1 MARVYEIGMHLLAVL
16 DAGDALTDPKR
27 FVLARLIARDG
38 TKHDELMDVTRC
50 AGLLKHLRQHGAKF
64 FGEPCE
70 ALPLGI
76 GPPASRCEALR
87 AGPRCSDIVEVRV
100 WTKQWVA
107 PLGNGGF
114 ACYLPKG
121 RILWSRWGTLVR
133 SLRRD
138 LALHPHEPLT
148 PSEFALLIGD
158 KLDGRT
164 VVAWHANERISTHY
178 YEPQFLRLRAA
189 VDAMHT
195 HWILAYRHPPLHEF
209 VRGDL
214 PGTEIPVLKLLKTD
228 EGAAQVMNYIASTG
242 DPQFLRRDES

>member
-1 MARVYEIGMHLLAVL
+1 MARVYEIGVQLFAVL
-16 DAGDALTDPKR
+16 DAGEVVVDPKR
-27 FVLARLIARDG
+27 LCFARVIARDG
-38 TKHDELMDVTRC
+38 TKYDEFMDVGRC
-50 AGLLKHLRQHGAKF
+50 VRLLKHLRQHGVKLF
-64 FGEPCE
+64 SESCE
-70 ALPLGI
+70 VLPLGVV
-76 GPPASRCEALR
+76 GPSCR
-87 AGPRCSDIVEVRV
+87 DIAEVRV
-100 WTKQWVA
+100 WGKRWVA
-107 PLGNGGF
+107 SLRNGGY
-114 ACYLPKG
+114 ACYLPKS
-121 RILWSRWGTLVR
+121 RILWSRWGALVR

-138 LALHPHEPLT
+138 LALLPHTPMT

-158 KLDGRT
+158 KLNGRT
-164 VVAWHANERISTHY
+164 VVAWHANERISIRHY
-178 YEPQFLRLRAA
+178 ESQFLRLRAT